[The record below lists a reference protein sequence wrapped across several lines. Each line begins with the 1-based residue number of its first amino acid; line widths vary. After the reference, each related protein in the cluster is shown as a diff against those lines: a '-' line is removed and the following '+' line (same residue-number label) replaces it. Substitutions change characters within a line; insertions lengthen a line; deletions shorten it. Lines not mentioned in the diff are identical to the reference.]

1 MWHLG
6 FLPKVRLV
14 TPAVK
19 LARLLGGLR
28 VCVFY
33 IYLGKN
39 ASSYGE
45 FRLIEIEM
53 DQLTFDGILKQRKIQ
68 KLHCDSVLQERGP
81 CFRETLM
88 ILVIA

>member
-53 DQLTFDGILKQRKIQ
+53 NQLTFDGILKQKKYRNCIAIVFFKNA
-68 KLHCDSVLQERGP
+68 D
-81 CFRETLM
+81 
-88 ILVIA
+88 LVSEKRS